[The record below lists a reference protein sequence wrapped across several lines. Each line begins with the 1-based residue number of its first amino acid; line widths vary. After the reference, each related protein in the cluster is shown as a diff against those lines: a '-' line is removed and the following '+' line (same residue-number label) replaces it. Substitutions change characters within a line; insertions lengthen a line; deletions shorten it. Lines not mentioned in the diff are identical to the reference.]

1 MKSSSITRAIGLV
14 VTSNSEFKICAA
26 SAYPSRLRSANQTS
40 QSIRAANNPGCFA
53 SNSPKIRLAFST
65 LPSFSASSI
74 FHSTS

>member
-1 MKSSSITRAIGLV
+1 MKSSSITRAIGWDE
-14 VTSNSEFKICAA
+14 TSESELYSLEA

-40 QSIRAANNPGCFA
+40 QYIRAANNPGCFA